1 MGRGQQLLTLCYVG
15 RILRRPLLTN
25 LMFLCSLVTI
35 NTSPAVT
42 PFHFTLTEKEK
53 RDREGE
59 EREAEGVCWL
69 HSDCGVRERRE
80 GWEVDAERELKE
92 GAETR

>member
-1 MGRGQQLLTLCYVG
+1 MR
-15 RILRRPLLTN
+15 
-25 LMFLCSLVTI
+25 
-35 NTSPAVT
+35 
-42 PFHFTLTEKEK
+42 
-53 RDREGE
+53 

-69 HSDCGVRERRE
+69 DSDCGVRERRE